1 MVDNSVQ
8 IINLASISYL
18 FRKEGRH
25 VQIVKREVNVLINF
39 SSGVVDYLKT
49 LQVNDEN
56 RRGLGD
62 RDLPLMMGRDLAL
75 LTVDSFSHGYLFNG
89 FEHLQAV
96 HKCRLFS
103 KAICIRVLKRIMLHM
118 LEKLGVEVLLDELEV
133 PIDCQK

>member
-1 MVDNSVQ
+1 MVDDPVQ
-8 IINLASISYL
+8 IINLASFSNL
-18 FRKEGRH
+18 AGKEGRY

-39 SSGVVDYLKT
+39 SPGVVNYLKA

-62 RDLPLMMGRDLAL
+62 RDLPLMVSRDFAL

-96 HKCRLFS
+96 YKRRLFG
-103 KAICIRVLKRIMLHM
+103 KALCIRVLKRIMLHM
-118 LEKLGVEVLLDELEV
+118 QEKLGVEVLLDELEV